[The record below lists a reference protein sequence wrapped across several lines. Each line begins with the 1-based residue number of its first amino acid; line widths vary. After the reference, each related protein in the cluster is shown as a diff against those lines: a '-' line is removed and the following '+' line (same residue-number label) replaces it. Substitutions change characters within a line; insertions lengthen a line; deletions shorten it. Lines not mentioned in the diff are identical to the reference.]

1 MTDPAFEQLKESGG
15 KMIDRLDRAIQFGL
29 DHLEDIPEYKAKAEA
44 RKLSIYV
51 EKHPEINLN
60 DPSLPN

>member
-15 KMIDRLDRAIQFGL
+15 KMIERLDRTIL
-29 DHLEDIPEYKAKAEA
+29 LWVDYLETTSEYWAKSEE

-51 EKHPEINLN
+51 EKHKINL
-60 DPSLPN
+60 